1 MWVTGV
7 RLRMSGLE
15 ASHWAI
21 PWGLDRP
28 GDYQLLFLVVAVRLL
43 LGGVLPLC
51 TSLSSLKP
59 EYNKNITTANNLLLR
74 KFGKMG
80 V

>member
-1 MWVTGV
+1 
-7 RLRMSGLE
+7 MSGLE

-43 LGGVLPLC
+43 LGAVLPLC

-59 EYNKNITTANNLLLR
+59 EYNKNITTANNLLR
-74 KFGKMG
+74 KFGKIG